1 MFNDIFYFVNASERK
16 YFFLLTNLCC
26 SLKSNVKNVDISVV
40 WAIALT
46 CFIDFDIVHIFLH
59 IIDFIYLLKIY
70 EKLIEIK
77 DENEKDIRFIKK
89 IDNLF
94 NKLVLDRP
102 YEVLVDRL

>member
-1 MFNDIFYFVNASERK
+1 MFNYIFYFVNASERN
-16 YFFLLTNLCC
+16 Y
-26 SLKSNVKNVDISVV
+26 LKEELQDLAGKK
-40 WAIALT
+40 
-46 CFIDFDIVHIFLH
+46 
-59 IIDFIYLLKIY
+59 IIICKRMKKDSSSY
-70 EKLIEIK
+70 EELIEIK

>member
-1 MFNDIFYFVNASERK
+1 MFNDIFYFANASERN
-16 YFFLLTNLCC
+16 Y
-26 SLKSNVKNVDISVV
+26 LKEELQDLAGKK
-40 WAIALT
+40 
-46 CFIDFDIVHIFLH
+46 
-59 IIDFIYLLKIY
+59 IIICKRMKKDSSSY
-70 EKLIEIK
+70 EELIEIK

>member
-1 MFNDIFYFVNASERK
+1 MKKDS
-16 YFFLLTNLCC
+16 
-26 SLKSNVKNVDISVV
+26 SS
-40 WAIALT
+40 
-46 CFIDFDIVHIFLH
+46 
-59 IIDFIYLLKIY
+59 Y
-70 EKLIEIK
+70 EELIEIK

>member
-1 MFNDIFYFVNASERK
+1 MKIDVKNCFYFFSFYNHICTEEKEMFNDIFYFVNGSERN
-16 YFFLLTNLCC
+16 Y
-26 SLKSNVKNVDISVV
+26 LKEELQDLAGKK
-40 WAIALT
+40 
-46 CFIDFDIVHIFLH
+46 
-59 IIDFIYLLKIY
+59 IIICKRMKKDSSSY
-70 EKLIEIK
+70 EELIEIK

>member
-1 MFNDIFYFVNASERK
+1 MFNDIFYFVNASERN
-16 YFFLLTNLCC
+16 Y
-26 SLKSNVKNVDISVV
+26 LKEELQDLAGK
-40 WAIALT
+40 
-46 CFIDFDIVHIFLH
+46 
-59 IIDFIYLLKIY
+59 IIICKRMKKDSSSY
-70 EKLIEIK
+70 EELIEIK

>member
-1 MFNDIFYFVNASERK
+1 MFNDIFYFVNPSERN
-16 YFFLLTNLCC
+16 Y
-26 SLKSNVKNVDISVV
+26 LKEELQDLAGKK
-40 WAIALT
+40 
-46 CFIDFDIVHIFLH
+46 
-59 IIDFIYLLKIY
+59 IIICKRMKKDSSSY
-70 EKLIEIK
+70 EELIEIK

>member
-1 MFNDIFYFVNASERK
+1 MPNNK
-16 YFFLLTNLCC
+16 
-26 SLKSNVKNVDISVV
+26 K
-40 WAIALT
+40 
-46 CFIDFDIVHIFLH
+46 
-59 IIDFIYLLKIY
+59 IIICKRMKKDSSSY
-70 EKLIEIK
+70 EELIEIK